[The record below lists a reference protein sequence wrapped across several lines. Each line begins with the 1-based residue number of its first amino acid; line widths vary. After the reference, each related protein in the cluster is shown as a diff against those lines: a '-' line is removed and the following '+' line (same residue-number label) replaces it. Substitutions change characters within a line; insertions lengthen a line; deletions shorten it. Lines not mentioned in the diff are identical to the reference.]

1 MRRGAFSLT
10 TFSLAVR
17 RVDCARSERSGRYR
31 LSSLLARFGG
41 DTALLDV
48 LEPLASC
55 DRRAHFSMPCGA
67 KLFVLIGQPER

>member
-1 MRRGAFSLT
+1 MRRGAFSLN
-10 TFSLAVR
+10 TFSLAVG
-17 RVDCARSERSGRYR
+17 RVDCVRSERSNRYR
-31 LSSLLARFGG
+31 LSSPLGRFGG
-41 DTALLDV
+41 ETALPDV